1 VTALCGRKQEQ
12 QRDATQAL
20 DRNGAR
26 IQGMTDAHWHVL
38 GAGAIGCLFAQAL
51 HRSGS
56 NATLVMRAG
65 TTQRFLPVI
74 VEHGDQ
80 RREDQLPVLSASDH
94 QPISHLLVTTKAY
107 DVRDAVAGIA
117 PLLGNKCVVVLLV
130 NGLGLAEQ
138 LAADWPQLD
147 IYGGTTTEGAYVIG
161 AQHIRHAGRGQTRIG
176 KEGLATAP
184 PWFGQW
190 SRAIDCCVWDAH
202 ITGALWSKLAVN
214 CIINPLTAVHG
225 CRNGE
230 LEQRRELAE
239 QVALL
244 CDEVASISRA
254 AGFGEIAQQL
264 PSTVAAVIAGTAG
277 NRSSM
282 LQDVTCGR
290 RTEIDYIT
298 GYLLQVADRL
308 GIPAPRNRALLEEIH
323 QRAH

>member
-1 VTALCGRKQEQ
+1 MA
-12 QRDATQAL
+12 
-20 DRNGAR
+20 
-26 IQGMTDAHWHVL
+26 DAHWHVL

-51 HRSGS
+51 HRGGS
-56 NATLVMRAG
+56 SVTLAMRHG
-65 TTQRFLPVI
+65 TPQRSLRVLVEHGEQRCEAQLPVI
-74 VEHGDQ
+74 T
-80 RREDQLPVLSASDH
+80 ASDH
-94 QPISHLLVTTKAY
+94 EPISHLLVTTKAY
-107 DVRDAVAGIA
+107 DVREAVAGIA
-117 PLLGNKCVVVLLV
+117 HLLVDNCVVVLLV

-138 LAADWPQLD
+138 LAADWPHLD
-147 IYGGTTTEGAYVIG
+147 IYCGTTTEGAYTLG

-176 KEGLATAP
+176 KEGLATPP
-184 PWFGQW
+184 PWFRQW
-190 SRAIDCCVWDAH
+190 TSAIDTCVWDAH
-202 ITGALWSKLAVN
+202 IKRALWSKLAVN

-230 LEQRRELAE
+230 LGERGELAE

-254 AGFGEIAQQL
+254 AGFGDIARQL

-282 LQDVTCGR
+282 LQDVECGR

-308 GIPAPRNRALLEEIH
+308 GIAAPRNRALLEEIQH
-323 QRAH
+323 RAH

>member
-1 VTALCGRKQEQ
+1 MAE
-12 QRDATQAL
+12 
-20 DRNGAR
+20 
-26 IQGMTDAHWHVL
+26 AHWHVL

-56 NATLVMRAG
+56 SATLVMRPG
-65 TTQRFLPVI
+65 TTQRSIPVI
-74 VEHGDQ
+74 VERGDQ
-80 RREDQLPVLSASDH
+80 RCEDQLPVLTAGEH
-94 QPISHLLVTTKAY
+94 APISHLLVTTKAY
-107 DVRDAVAGIA
+107 DVRDAVGGIA
-117 PLLGNKCVVVLLV
+117 HLLGSNCVVVVLV

-147 IYGGTTTEGAYVIG
+147 IYCGTTTEGAYTLR
-161 AQHIRHAGRGQTRIG
+161 AQHICHAGRGQTRIG
-176 KEGLATAP
+176 KEGLTTPP

-190 SRAIDCCVWDAH
+190 SRAIDNCVWDAH
-202 ITGALWSKLAVN
+202 IADALWSKLAVN

-230 LEQRRELAE
+230 LGQRRELAA

-254 AGFGEIAQQL
+254 AGFGAIARQL
-264 PSTVAAVIAGTAG
+264 PSTVAAVITGTAG

-282 LQDVTCGR
+282 LQDIACGR

-298 GYLLQVADRL
+298 GYLLQVAERL
-308 GIPAPRNRALLEEIH
+308 GIAAPRNRALLEEIH
-323 QRAH
+323 RRAH